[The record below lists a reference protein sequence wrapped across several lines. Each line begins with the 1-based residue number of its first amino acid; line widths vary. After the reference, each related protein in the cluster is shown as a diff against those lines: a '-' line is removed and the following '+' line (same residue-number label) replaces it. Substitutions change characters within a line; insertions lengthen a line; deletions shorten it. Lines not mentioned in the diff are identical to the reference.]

1 MWPKILLELLPHFTR
16 VLPLADRYFSSR
28 GDQDKAH
35 AAALAALGDE
45 VRGGLGRVD
54 EVNAGLKDALKA
66 QGEQIAEVGVEA
78 TRARMAVESV
88 EARVAKLERT
98 AAVAKAIAVASLVML
113 VVVLVML
120 GVVLVRVKAR

>member
-54 EVNAGLKDALKA
+54 EVNAGLKDA
-66 QGEQIAEVGVEA
+66 
-78 TRARMAVESV
+78 
-88 EARVAKLERT
+88 
-98 AAVAKAIAVASLVML
+98 
-113 VVVLVML
+113 
-120 GVVLVRVKAR
+120 